1 MEKRESILRV
11 KGLRFFAFHGFY
23 PEEQKCGGWFEVDV
37 ELSLPISNSI
47 DDELTSSINY
57 ESISAIAKSQMAIPK
72 KTIEE
77 VAFSIKNSYLTPF
90 NLSPQQVFVTV
101 RKLRP
106 AIHGIATTTE
116 FTA

>member
-1 MEKRESILRV
+1 MKKTESVLRV

-23 PEEQKCGGWFEVDV
+23 SEEQKCGGWFEVDV
-37 ELSLPISNSI
+37 EFSLPISNSI
-47 DDELTSSINY
+47 NDELTSSINY
-57 ESISAIAKSQMAIPK
+57 ESISAIAKSHMAVPK

-77 VAFSIKNSYLTPF
+77 VAFSIKNSYLSQF
-90 NLSPQQVFVTV
+90 LLLPQQVFVTV

-106 AIHGIATTTE
+106 AIQGIATTTE

>member
-1 MEKRESILRV
+1 MKKTESILKV

-37 ELSLPISNSI
+37 EFSLPISNSI
-47 DDELTSSINY
+47 NDELSSSINY
-57 ESISAIAKSQMAIPK
+57 ESISAIAKSHMAVPK

-77 VAFSIKNSYLTPF
+77 VAFSIKNSYFSQFRL
-90 NLSPQQVFVTV
+90 LPQHVLVTV

-106 AIHGIATTTE
+106 AIQGIATTTE

>member
-1 MEKRESILRV
+1 MNQSESILQV

-37 ELSLPISNSI
+37 EVRLGITESI
-47 DDELTSSINY
+47 NDELESTINY
-57 ESISAIAKSQMAIPK
+57 EGITNIAQSHMATPK

-77 VAFSIKNSYLTPF
+77 VAFSIKKNYLTQFQLNP
-90 NLSPQQVFVTV
+90 NQITVTV

-106 AIHGIATTTE
+106 AIEGISSTTE